1 MIVLLLFTVRNNLPL
16 CFDYSN
22 FDWCNIRS
30 NKQRA
35 VDEVMAVMIVMPLI
49 IMIARED
56 VIVMMIRRKDHAR
69 YLYVYHL
76 ISIKVC
82 SHS

>member
-1 MIVLLLFTVRNNLPL
+1 
-16 CFDYSN
+16 
-22 FDWCNIRS
+22 
-30 NKQRA
+30 
-35 VDEVMAVMIVMPLI
+35 MAVMIVMPLI

-76 ISIKVC
+76 ISMKVC
-82 SHS
+82 SHSYIHNS